1 MSRQQQRTRSWQPLR
16 PSQSDP
22 GQEDGEKGT
31 VAGAPSAKRPFPL
44 CVWAIVSLAARGQ
57 PTLQA
62 LTLAPSGA
70 QERPPRRP
78 PPPTLLH
85 GSEHSTITELAMG
98 PRAQLTNRWRPGGQN
113 PACSNLCSQ
122 TLHFLLTN
130 RSSDLPVPGRAE
142 VTSRAVRTGVCPCPW
157 TAAAGG
163 EGLMAQPARA
173 GHTACPLTRCHART
187 ERLLGTGHGSLESVL
202 PLRSLRLGPGSEAAG
217 LPTCLPHVCQEG
229 EAMSEREG
237 GGREG
242 GAAGAEDAGRLEVP
256 VEVGI

>member
-1 MSRQQQRTRSWQPLR
+1 M
-16 PSQSDP
+16 
-22 GQEDGEKGT
+22 
-31 VAGAPSAKRPFPL
+31 AGAPSAKRPFPL

-163 EGLMAQPARA
+163 EGLTAQPARA

-202 PLRSLRLGPGSEAAG
+202 PLRSLRLGPGSEAAEPPEKQQG
-217 LPTCLPHVCQEG
+217 SPLASH
-229 EAMSEREG
+229 MSARRARPCRREK
-237 GGREG
+237 E
-242 GAAGAEDAGRLEVP
+242 EAGRGEQQGLRTQGGWKCQWRSES
-256 VEVGI
+256 EFL